1 MAVPPARILRCLV
14 LGLGLAS
21 VSCGLVVGDAFD
33 VRLDSGPAPGSDG
46 GAPTDGSTEQAP
58 EAATDTGSDTASPAD
73 SAPDSSDSSNPGDA
87 SDSSSTDDAGAP
99 INLVQGFSAITVGG
113 AATMTLPCPFTS
125 AVTKGN
131 MIIVAVQSDQSIMSV
146 SDEQNPMYPTAGVGG
161 TPGSALAI
169 YYIVAS
175 APGSQTVTV
184 TFGSPAQAV
193 VLIHEYSGLAN
204 QMPDPAQPFSAMT
217 GTSVQAGPIMGNAHE
232 LLFAFGRS
240 DSGLLEVIPPGFHE
254 GQYAAGDLTETRVL
268 PAAGMYYAPFTVS
281 GDAGGDWQALL
292 VTFVGA

>member
-1 MAVPPARILRCLV
+1 MPRARTLRCLV
-14 LGLGLAS
+14 LGLGLAGA
-21 VSCGLVVGDAFD
+21 SCGLVVGDAFD
-33 VRLDSGPAPGSDG
+33 VRLDAGPATRSDG
-46 GAPTDGSTEQAP
+46 AAPTDGSTEQGP
-58 EAATDTGSDTASPAD
+58 EAATDTGSDTETPAD
-73 SAPDSSDSSNPGDA
+73 SAPDSSDASNTGDA
-87 SDSSSTDDAGAP
+87 SDSGATDAGAP
-99 INLVQGFSAITVGG
+99 INLVQGNIALSVGG
-113 AATMTLPCPFTS
+113 AATMTLSCSFTTP
-125 AVTKGN
+125 ATKGN
-131 MIIVAVQSDQSIMSV
+131 MIIVAVQSDQPILSV

-240 DSGLLEVIPPGFHE
+240 DSGLLDVIPPGFHL